1 MVIVRISWFTPA
13 LLFAISSA
21 LLLTAFMFE
30 HIGGLE
36 PCELCWYQ
44 RYAHMTVIAL
54 LLPALYFHRNSSVL
68 VPFLVA
74 SALALLVGTGFAG
87 FQVGVERGLWESAC
101 ATPIQGESLDDIR
114 ASLMA
119 APIVPCDEVAWS
131 LWKISMAGWNGL
143 ASLAMSAGA
152 MYAAFTAGS
161 IK

>member
-1 MVIVRISWFTPA
+1 MTIVRISWLAPA
-13 LLFAISSA
+13 LLFAISGA
-21 LLLTAFMFE
+21 LLLTTFMFE
-30 HIGGLE
+30 HIGGLA

-44 RYAHMTVIAL
+44 RYVHMAVFAT
-54 LLPALYFHRNSSVL
+54 LLPALYFHRNTSVL
-68 VPFLVA
+68 VPLLGAAALV
-74 SALALLVGTGFAG
+74 LLVGTGFAG
-87 FQVGVERGLWESAC
+87 FQVGVERSWWESAC

-119 APIVPCDEVAWS
+119 APLVRCDEVAWS

-152 MYAAFTAGS
+152 IYAAFTAGN